1 MLKVNPKV
9 RISVEKKI
17 PKKLHIKFTIT
28 IIVHIAEKIT
38 KISVNMVGPFI
49 YVPSLKNDISHTIR
63 FAR

>member
-17 PKKLHIKFTIT
+17 PKKLHIKFTI
-28 IIVHIAEKIT
+28 IVHIVEKIT

-49 YVPSLKNDISHTIR
+49 YAIFEK
-63 FAR
+63 